1 MPDTSMIYL
10 DHAAATPLR
19 PEAAEAMARA
29 EAEAFA
35 NPSSTHAEGRRAKR
49 LLEDSRE
56 RILLLLGGTPSGHLR
71 DLLVFTSG
79 ATEANRLGILGMAV
93 GMTVRRPS
101 ATDSSGRILVSARDH
116 ASIHAAAAA
125 AVGRGFRVD
134 SLPLTAG
141 GIPDRT
147 GIHDVVNRPAT
158 NGPATIATVTVVCGQ
173 SGIVDDPAA
182 VAAGLSAVVLHAD
195 ATQSVGW
202 LDLPFREC
210 GAATMAI
217 AAHKFGGPR
226 GIGGLVVRHGRPIEP
241 IAAGSQESGLRGG
254 TEPVALAAGFAAAL
268 EAAVAD
274 RQESHARVARL
285 RDRFERE
292 IIAAARAMQ
301 IDAAVAAEGR
311 DRAPH
316 ISTIFFPGIDRQAV
330 VMAADLAGIACA
342 TGAACSSG
350 SSEPAPALLA
360 MPFPPGHARSA
371 VRFSFGT
378 ATTDRDIDEALRRLS
393 RILADMA
400 MGGGMGLRKR
410 PS

>member
-1 MPDTSMIYL
+1 MIYF

-29 EAEAFA
+29 ESDAFA
-35 NPSSTHAEGRRAKR
+35 NPSSPHAAGRRAKR

-56 RILLLLGGTPSGHLR
+56 RILLLLGGNPCGHLR
-71 DLLVFTSG
+71 DKFVFTSG
-79 ATEANRLGILGMAV
+79 ATESNRLGLLGMAV
-93 GMTVRRPS
+93 ATNARRPPT
-101 ATDSSGRILVSARDH
+101 ADGCGRILVSARDH
-116 ASIHAAAAA
+116 AGIHAAAAA
-125 AVGRGFRVD
+125 AVDRGFRVE
-134 SLPLTAG
+134 SLPLTGG
-141 GIPDRT
+141 GIPDRS
-147 GIHDVVNRPAT
+147 GFRAALDRPAA
-158 NGPATIATVTVVCGQ
+158 NLPATIATVTVVCGQ
-173 SGIVDDPAA
+173 SGIVEHPAA
-182 VAAGLSAVVLHAD
+182 VAADLPGIVLHAD

-210 GAATMAI
+210 GVATMAV

-254 TEPVALAAGFAAAL
+254 TEPVALAAGFVAAL
-268 EAAVAD
+268 EAVDAERRAAT
-274 RQESHARVARL
+274 ARITGL

-292 IIAAARAMQ
+292 IVAAARAMA
-301 IDAAVAAEGR
+301 IDAEVAGGGR
-311 DRAPH
+311 ERAPH
-316 ISTIFFPGIDRQAV
+316 ISTIFFPGLDRQAV
-330 VMAADLAGIACA
+330 VMAADLAGVACA

-360 MPFPPGHARSA
+360 MPFPPGHAQSA

-378 ATTDRDIDEALRRLS
+378 TTTDHDIDEGLRRLS
-393 RILADMA
+393 RILADVA
-400 MGGGMGLRKR
+400 GGGGIGRLGR